1 MHRHKNCVI
10 HIFAKYIEN
19 TFLSAALL
27 VSDIAS
33 YEFNIT
39 VLKYIW
45 NGYSDNVMRKAVVIC
60 GFTNFKDIYRRKMA
74 NCTDIWSIP
83 EITAQLE
90 CHDYD
95 L

>member
-1 MHRHKNCVI
+1 
-10 HIFAKYIEN
+10 
-19 TFLSAALL
+19 
-27 VSDIAS
+27 
-33 YEFNIT
+33 
-39 VLKYIW
+39 
-45 NGYSDNVMRKAVVIC
+45 MRKAVVIC